1 MDEATR
7 SLNSTFNVFFSL
19 HETVL
24 FQYCKSQKKLGGGG
38 EDRRCLAIYHPSTPI
53 SPEPHNATWTPKML
67 ATSREGAEGGNKK
80 GKKKKKKKT
89 LLFLTLVLQN
99 NDSGCKA

>member
-24 FQYCKSQKKLGGGG
+24 FQYCKSQKKNGGGG
-38 EDRRCLAIYHPSTPI
+38 GGGGGGRCLAVYYPSTPI
-53 SPEPHNATWTPKML
+53 SPELHNATWTPKLLTM
-67 ATSREGAEGGNKK
+67 SREGAEGGNKK
-80 GKKKKKKKT
+80 GKKKKK
-89 LLFLTLVLQN
+89 
-99 NDSGCKA
+99 